1 MEEDLGMSSNIDINQ
16 KKILQDIKQAT
27 HKNISKNLAKIQR
40 ALDQK
45 IEKIVF
51 QRLVTGLPSI
61 QGDDLAEIGVPDINT
76 RLVSI
81 VQAVANNTRVKIKLE
96 DNIQISIHILEEDY
110 SDVLSLPDA
119 VYKYTSASGSGILEW
134 LGIGTKDGMIGVGS
148 LIGLIYA
155 LSIRFLAVGF
165 GPVEQGLDMIKPVY
179 QEVAITLSASKFKRL
194 KDITLP
200 LLRPSLATASMLVF
214 IDVMKEMPATLL
226 LRPFGFDTLAVKI
239 FELTSEG
246 EWERAALPAIM
257 LVLIGLVPIF
267 WMTRRSA

>member
-45 IEKIVF
+45 IEKFVF

-61 QGDDLAEIGVPDINT
+61 QGNDLAEIGVPDINT

-134 LGIGTKDGMIGVGS
+134 LKWILLGGNGTVVAGFEFSSISSPSSRTGGGLMGS
-148 LIGLIYA
+148 GSGWRVTPSLSGTANDNILTKA
-155 LSIRFLAVGF
+155 LENI
-165 GPVEQGLDMIKPVY
+165 E
-179 QEVAITLSASKFKRL
+179 
-194 KDITLP
+194 KDIQ
-200 LLRPSLATASMLVF
+200 V
-214 IDVMKEMPATLL
+214 IVNQ
-226 LRPFGFDTLAVKI
+226 
-239 FELTSEG
+239 ELQ
-246 EWERAALPAIM
+246 RILK
-257 LVLIGLVPIF
+257 
-267 WMTRRSA
+267 

>member
-61 QGDDLAEIGVPDINT
+61 QGNDLAEIGVPDINT

-110 SDVLSLPDA
+110 LMYFPFL
-119 VYKYTSASGSGILEW
+119 ILF
-134 LGIGTKDGMIGVGS
+134 INF
-148 LIGLIYA
+148 
-155 LSIRFLAVGF
+155 FLLYVN
-165 GPVEQGLDMIKPVY
+165 
-179 QEVAITLSASKFKRL
+179 
-194 KDITLP
+194 
-200 LLRPSLATASMLVF
+200 
-214 IDVMKEMPATLL
+214 
-226 LRPFGFDTLAVKI
+226 
-239 FELTSEG
+239 
-246 EWERAALPAIM
+246 
-257 LVLIGLVPIF
+257 
-267 WMTRRSA
+267 